1 MSIEIPAALDWLKSS
16 EPGRAWL
23 DSLPQ
28 RVAACLEHW
37 RLVLGEPYP
46 NAFVSFTVPVRLP
59 DGGDAVLKIPFP
71 DRESEHEAL
80 ALETWRGDAAVMV
93 LENDPELGAFLIE
106 RCVPGTHLSKVG
118 QQEALTVL
126 AGLLPR
132 LWKPATAPPF
142 RALAEEATW
151 WASRLRER
159 WESAGKPFPD
169 RLLDVALGALHT
181 LPATQGEQVLLH
193 QDLHGDNVLSARR
206 EPWLVIDPK
215 PLVGEREFGLAP
227 IIRSFEF
234 GHDRRAVIERLDA
247 LTSALGLDRER
258 ARLWCLAQTVAW
270 SMGSDYLPR
279 HVETA
284 TWLSEA

>member
-16 EPGRAWL
+16 EPGRTWL

-28 RVAACLEHW
+28 RVAACAEHW
-37 RLVLGEPYP
+37 RLTLGEPYP
-46 NAFVSFTVPVRLP
+46 NAYVSFTVPVRLP

-80 ALETWRGDAAVMV
+80 ALETWRGDAAVTV
-93 LENDPELGAFLIE
+93 LENDPALGAFLIE

-151 WASRLRER
+151 WASGLRER
-159 WESAGKPFPD
+159 WESAGKPFAE
-169 RLLDVALGALHT
+169 RLLDVALEALHT

-215 PLVGEREFGLAP
+215 PLLGEREFGLAP

-258 ARLWCLAQTVAW
+258 ARLWCVAQTVAW
-270 SMGSDYLPR
+270 SIGSDYLPR

-284 TWLSEA
+284 TWLCEA

>member
-1 MSIEIPAALDWLKSS
+1 LPIEIPAALDWLKESGD
-16 EPGRAWL
+16 GRAWL

-28 RVAACLEHW
+28 LVAACVERWDL
-37 RLVLGEPYP
+37 RLGDPYL
-46 NAFVSFTVPVRLP
+46 NAYVSFTAPVRLH
-59 DGGDAVLKIPFP
+59 DGRDAVLKIPFP

-80 ALETWRGDAAVMV
+80 ALETWEGDGAVMV

-106 RCVPGTHLSKVG
+106 RCVPGTHLSEIG
-118 QQEALTVL
+118 QDESLTVL

-142 RALAEEATW
+142 RPLAEEAGW
-151 WASRLRER
+151 WASHLRER
-159 WESAGKPFPD
+159 WESAGKPFPEK
-169 RLLDVALGALHT
+169 LLDLALDALHT
-181 LPATQGEQVLLH
+181 LSTTQGEQVLLH
-193 QDLHGDNVLSARR
+193 QDLHGDNVLSAQR
-206 EPWLVIDPK
+206 EPWLAIDPK

-234 GHDRRAVIERLDA
+234 GHDQRAVLERLDV

-258 ARLWCLAQTVAW
+258 ARLWCVAQTVAW
-270 SMGSDYLPR
+270 SIGSDYLPR